1 MYRFLFV
8 LAATAS
14 ASVAASLSDHTNFTT
29 YDLDSVSE
37 ASAVTYSRD
46 TDTLYSIGDEG
57 AALVQISKTGA
68 FIDQMTFDNSG
79 PREGRTLDDP
89 EGLSY
94 ANGNIYI
101 SDERRNVA
109 WKTPYA
115 AGTQVGKGVMP
126 SYVFGAPEGNTGLEG
141 VSYDPIDGSLWGV
154 KESSTA
160 AIYKMTNPEGSPSVS
175 EPVEMRFL
183 NRLDLSQYSDIYVM
197 ANSAAF
203 SLTDPRRLNLL
214 LLSRNANL
222 LVEITR
228 SGQIVDTLDISG
240 FGRGT
245 IEGLTMDD
253 AGNIYLVSEGTPNSP
268 DPSLRDSA
276 LHVLSAVPEPS
287 TVALM
292 AMGVAGGLL
301 VFSRRAR
308 C

>member
-1 MYRFLFV
+1 MHLYRSFVV
-8 LAATAS
+8 LAVTAS
-14 ASVAASLSDHTNFTT
+14 AAVAASLSDHTNFTT
-29 YDLDSVSE
+29 YDIDSVSE

-94 ANGNIYI
+94 ANGQIYI

-109 WKTPYA
+109 WKTTYA
-115 AGTQVGKGVMP
+115 PGTQVGKGIMP
-126 SYVFGAPEGNTGLEG
+126 SYAFGAPEGNTGLEG
-141 VSYDPIDGSLWGV
+141 ISFDPTDGSLWGV

-160 AIYKMTNPEGSPSVS
+160 TIYKMTNPEGSPTVS

-214 LLSRNANL
+214 LLSEKFQPSRGNHPL
-222 LVEITR
+222 WPDCGQTR
-228 SGQIVDTLDISG
+228 HQFVRAKHDRGSDN
-240 FGRGT
+240 GRRR
-245 IEGLTMDD
+245 E
-253 AGNIYLVSEGTPNSP
+253 YLPC
-268 DPSLRDSA
+268 LRRHS
-276 LHVLSAVPEPS
+276 HVH
-287 TVALM
+287 
-292 AMGVAGGLL
+292 G
-301 VFSRRAR
+301 SRPAE
-308 C
+308 